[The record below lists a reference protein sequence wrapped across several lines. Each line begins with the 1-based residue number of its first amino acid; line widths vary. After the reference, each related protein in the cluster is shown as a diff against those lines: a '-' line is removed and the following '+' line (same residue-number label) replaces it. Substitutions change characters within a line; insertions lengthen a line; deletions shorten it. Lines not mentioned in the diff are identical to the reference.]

1 MVVSKL
7 VGAMSL
13 CIGGKRRKSKSQY
26 LKFLARSIFC
36 IYTFKFVYF
45 TTSYLLQAPNPENKQ
60 PLTVR
65 WSLTFVA
72 RVQGKRTPIQY

>member
-26 LKFLARSIFC
+26 LKFLARSIF
-36 IYTFKFVYF
+36 
-45 TTSYLLQAPNPENKQ
+45 
-60 PLTVR
+60 
-65 WSLTFVA
+65 
-72 RVQGKRTPIQY
+72 

>member
-26 LKFLARSIFC
+26 LRVSGEVDFQN
-36 IYTFKFVYF
+36 IYV
-45 TTSYLLQAPNPENKQ
+45 
-60 PLTVR
+60 
-65 WSLTFVA
+65 
-72 RVQGKRTPIQY
+72 